1 MKPRLLITAVVV
13 LAIFACTVGSAS
25 AAFGPIET
33 RPGKYQACPEK
44 AWTEV
49 CEVLGAIP
57 VQVPKVEEGSSK
69 PTTTTLTV
77 KWLSPPTHEEVV
89 SGYWVEVGTGKTPT
103 NSTVVFLEGKAPDVR
118 ETTISGL
125 QPGTEYWVS
134 VEPVVPEP
142 EYEPVSA
149 AVTLK
154 TEAASTGLLRAKHL
168 KHG

>member
-13 LAIFACTVGSAS
+13 LAIFVGTVGSAS
-25 AAFGPIET
+25 AAFSPIET

-44 AWTEV
+44 VWTEV
-49 CEVLGAIP
+49 CEVPGAIP
-57 VQVPKVEEGSSK
+57 VQVPSVEQGSSP
-69 PTTTTLTV
+69 PTTTTLNV
-77 KWLSPPTHEEVV
+77 KWGSPAHEEVV
-89 SGYWVEVGTGKTPT
+89 SGYWVEVGTGNTPT

-118 ETTISGL
+118 EATISGL

-154 TEAASTGLLRAKHL
+154 TLAASTGSLRAKRL
-168 KHG
+168 KHR